1 MIVVLNFGS
10 GHLAQIDR
18 SSRKATIQASDTFF
32 IANEVVSV
40 FKNF

>member
-1 MIVVLNFGS
+1 MIVVLNIGG
-10 GHLAQIDR
+10 GHLGEIDP

-32 IANEVVSV
+32 IANGVVSV